1 VRSDD
6 GSDAIPLGSVDA
18 VLVCAGGR
26 AERIRKALALMEDG
40 VAPVLVVPHGHN
52 PTWPEARALLARSFP
67 FEVLYPT
74 PRPSKTRGE
83 AHVFRDLVAE
93 RGWTR
98 LVLVTSTYHARRAAL
113 LVRRCVPAERA
124 EITVV
129 TARPRFGVLKWVR
142 VLSHEAGGLLWAVV
156 RRGC

>member
-1 VRSDD
+1 
-6 GSDAIPLGSVDA
+6 
-18 VLVCAGGR
+18 
-26 AERIRKALALMEDG
+26 MEDG
-40 VAPVLVVPHGHN
+40 VAPVLVVPHGRN
-52 PTWPEARALLARSFP
+52 PTWPEARALLARAWP
-67 FEVLYPT
+67 FELICPT

-113 LVRRCVPAERA
+113 LVRRCVPTERA

-129 TARPRFGVLKWVR
+129 TARPRIGWLKWAR
-142 VLSHEAGGLLWAVV
+142 VLVHEAGGLAWSSI